1 MQSYYAAAARLG
13 DPDAQNDLAFCFAN
27 GKGCKK
33 DRKEA
38 AKWYRAA
45 VCVYHQVFR
54 CSTCDTYLP
63 GCARC
68 KRRWS
73 CMDLQGEI
81 HVISFFSFFPG
92 ILHRY
97 SLALSATFVVF
108 STSFCMVSFYCGT
121 CFFTYY
127 IPHSHIKHVY

>member
-63 GCARC
+63 G
-68 KRRWS
+68 S
-73 CMDLQGEI
+73 QGASD
-81 HVISFFSFFPG
+81 VG
-92 ILHRY
+92 
-97 SLALSATFVVF
+97 LAWIYKEKF
-108 STSFCMVSFYCGT
+108 M
-121 CFFTYY
+121 
-127 IPHSHIKHVY
+127 